1 MGWAKEEMIRREQ
14 ERQERQDGLPDMLLG
29 VVNRLDEIS
38 DSLKHTL
45 ERFEPAET
53 TKVFLSHKSI
63 DKPTVSR
70 YTSALKICGFQPWI
84 DDDEMPAG
92 SHLDAALVD
101 GMKESCAA
109 VFFITPNF
117 TDERF
122 LKQEIEYAVNE
133 ERERPG
139 DFVIIPLLL
148 GGASQGNVPKLL
160 SRFVAK
166 TAVDDLGGLMEIV
179 KALPIKPGPPV
190 ARTARTS

>member
-1 MGWAKEEMIRREQ
+1 MSWGGEELARMEQ
-14 ERQERQDGLPDMLLG
+14 ERREKQDALPDMLFD
-29 VVNRLDEIS
+29 VVNKLDEIS
-38 DSLKHTL
+38 DSLNHTL
-45 ERFEPAET
+45 ERFKPVET

-63 DKPTVSR
+63 DKPIVSR
-70 YTSALKICGFQPWI
+70 YTSALKVCGFQPWI

-92 SHLDAALVD
+92 SHLDAALVN

-133 ERERPG
+133 ERNRPD
-139 DFVIIPLLL
+139 DFVIIPLLI
-148 GGASQGNVPKLL
+148 GGASQGNVPTLL

-166 TAVDDLGGLMEIV
+166 TAVDELGGLMEII
-179 KALPIKPGPPV
+179 KALPIKLGPPV
-190 ARTARTS
+190 AR

>member
-1 MGWAKEEMIRREQ
+1 MSWGGEELARMEQ
-14 ERQERQDGLPDMLLG
+14 ERREKQDALPDMLLD
-29 VVNRLDEIS
+29 VVNKLDEIS
-38 DSLKHTL
+38 DSLNHTL
-45 ERFEPAET
+45 EKFKPVET

-63 DKPTVSR
+63 DKPIVSR
-70 YTSALKICGFQPWI
+70 YTSAFKICGFQPWI

-92 SHLDAALVD
+92 SHLDAALIN

-133 ERERPG
+133 ERDRPD
-139 DFVIIPLLL
+139 DFVIIPLLI
-148 GGASQGNVPKLL
+148 GGASQGNVPTLL

-166 TAVDDLGGLMEIV
+166 TAVDELGGLMEII

-190 ARTARTS
+190 ARTLL